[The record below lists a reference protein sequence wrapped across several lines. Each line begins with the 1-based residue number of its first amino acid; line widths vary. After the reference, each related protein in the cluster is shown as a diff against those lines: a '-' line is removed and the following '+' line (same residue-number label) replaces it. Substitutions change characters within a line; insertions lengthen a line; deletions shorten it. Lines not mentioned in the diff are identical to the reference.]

1 MKKTF
6 KLENL
11 ECAHCA
17 AKMERGI
24 QGIDGVESAVISF
37 MTAKLTLE
45 APEDIFEEVLEKAQ
59 KICKKIEPDCVIVRR

>member
-17 AKMERGI
+17 AKMEKGI
-24 QGIDGVESAVISF
+24 RSIEGVENADISF

-45 APEDIFEEVLEKAQ
+45 APDEIFEDALDKAA
-59 KICKKIEPDCVIVRR
+59 KICKKIEPDCEIVRR

>member
-17 AKMERGI
+17 AKMEKGI
-24 QGIDGVESAVISF
+24 QKIDGVESASISF

-45 APEDIFEEVLEKAQ
+45 APEEIFEDVLEKAA
-59 KICKKIEPDCVIVRR
+59 KICKKVEPDCEIVKR